1 MVVFNMQHSANQEA
15 MPTVRTCSEQSVIEA
30 FRERVAMMIYDG
42 GLSEFDA
49 TRAAYFEVR
58 RAGGNV
64 PTAVNE
70 EWKRVGRLT
79 K

>member
-1 MVVFNMQHSANQEA
+1 MVVFNMQYPANQEA
-15 MPTVRTCSEQSVIEA
+15 MPTVRTCCEQSVVEA
-30 FRERVAMMIYDG
+30 FRERVALMIYDG

-49 TRAAYFEVR
+49 TRAAYFELR

-64 PTAVNE
+64 PSAVSE

>member
-1 MVVFNMQHSANQEA
+1 MQYSINEEA
-15 MPTVRTCSEQSVIEA
+15 MPTVRTRSEQSVVEA
-30 FRERVAMMIYDG
+30 FRERVAIMIVE

-49 TRAAYFEVR
+49 TRAAYFELR
-58 RAGGNV
+58 RAGGDV

>member
-1 MVVFNMQHSANQEA
+1 MVVQYMQYSIDQEA
-15 MPTVRTCSEQSVIEA
+15 VPTLRTCSEQSVVEA
-30 FRERVAMMIYDG
+30 FRERVAVMIYDG

-49 TRAAYFEVR
+49 TRAAYFELR
-58 RAGGNV
+58 RAVGNV

>member
-1 MVVFNMQHSANQEA
+1 MQYPANKEA
-15 MPTVRTCSEQSVIEA
+15 LPTVRTCCEQSVVEA

-64 PTAVNE
+64 PTAVSE
-70 EWKRVGRLT
+70 EWKRVGRLIR
-79 K
+79 